1 MCSFLLQRYAK
12 LPALCYDSW
21 DFAETRLVM
30 YVVGTITLALFKK
43 SLGMALIIA
52 IVASVWHSLALRTL
66 MDGGLFPAFL
76 SALIPCVKESV

>member
-1 MCSFLLQRYAK
+1 MDKYTILH
-12 LPALCYDSW
+12 YDSW